1 MFFIRMMVSTMNTI
15 MHTLTMQQVVKAAM
29 KVAFCRVFVTIAC
42 PYKNRLPMEETIR
55 QAVNDV
61 CLRFFKTPRCE
72 FCPHCQGQFLAT
84 DKGFIS
90 IFSWK

>member
-1 MFFIRMMVSTMNTI
+1 MIVSTMNTI
-15 MHTLTMQQVVKAAM
+15 MHRITMQQAVNAAM

-61 CLRFFKTPRCE
+61 
-72 FCPHCQGQFLAT
+72 
-84 DKGFIS
+84 
-90 IFSWK
+90 